1 MTRPDLSTLA
11 GDLAADLDGAFAVY
25 VRATADG
32 IFSGSLRMLGDR
44 RDAEDV
50 MQETYSR
57 AYTALQGYSNE
68 RIRNLKVRGWTWT
81 IAANLCRNRLRSR
94 ARKPT
99 VPMEALEVAATGAD
113 TENAALS
120 EIGAVLQ
127 RGLLELPFPQRAA
140 VVMRHV
146 LDLAYDDIASALDRP
161 VGTVKADVHRGLARL
176 RRAYPEETTR

>member
-1 MTRPDLSTLA
+1 
-11 GDLAADLDGAFAVY
+11 
-25 VRATADG
+25 
-32 IFSGSLRMLGDR
+32 
-44 RDAEDV
+44 

-57 AYTALQGYSNE
+57 AYAALQGYSGE

-99 VPMEALEVAATGAD
+99 VPLEALEVVATGAG

-127 RGLLELPFPQRAA
+127 RALLELSFPQRAA
-140 VVMRHV
+140 VVLRHV
-146 LDLAYDDIASALDRP
+146 LDLAYDDIATALDRP
-161 VGTVKADVHRGLARL
+161 IGTVKADVHRGLARL